1 MYQRYHYTQDME
13 TCLKLSKPQQIIS
26 NDSTRFI
33 IVVAGRRFG
42 KSMLAINEIAK
53 HSVKPKQRV
62 LALYSTYRQ
71 AKTVIW
77 DELLDRLYSKNWIK
91 NVNKSDLTITLKND
105 SKIFIRSA
113 DSPQSLRGSRF
124 DYIVMDECADLHPEV
139 WSTIC
144 RPMLADTKGGAL
156 FIGTPKGKGNW
167 FYDLYVKAGAEQEW
181 NTHTYRT
188 IDGGWITEE
197 EIESAKRDLDSRE
210 FAQEFLAEFQDYS
223 GIIYTSFSEDN
234 IQPNEFPVEQLRTI
248 HIGMD
253 FNNSPMSAVIGYMNG
268 NKLHVIDFI
277 EIYQSNTYEMIN
289 EIKTRY
295 PNRNYVC
302 YPDAS
307 GSHKSTNSNQ
317 SDHIILAN
325 NGFKL
330 VVGKT
335 NPPVIDRINA
345 VNSLLCNAKGER
357 NLLID
362 PKCAKIREM
371 FIKMSYKEG
380 TRIPDKDNVLDHAAD
395 ALGYLV
401 YQNFGI
407 TRQRDKG
414 YAHSRRRL

>member
-1 MYQRYHYTQDME
+1 VE
-13 TCLKLSKPQQIIS
+13 TRRLKLSKPQQVIS
-26 NDSTRFI
+26 NDATRFR

-42 KSMLAINEIAK
+42 KSMLAINELAK
-53 HSVKPKQRV
+53 FSVKPKQRV

-71 AKTVIW
+71 AKTVIL
-77 DELLDRLYSKNWIK
+77 DELLDRLYAKNWIK
-91 NVNKSDLTITLKND
+91 DVNKSELTITLRND

-113 DSPQSLRGSRF
+113 DNREALRGSRYDF
-124 DYIVMDECADLHPEV
+124 IVMDECADLHPDV
-139 WSTIC
+139 WTTIC
-144 RPMLADTKGGAL
+144 RPMLADSNGHAL

-167 FYDLYVKAGAEQEW
+167 FYDLFVRSGAEQEW
-181 NTHTYRT
+181 NSHVYKT
-188 IDGGWITEE
+188 IEGGWITEE
-197 EIESAKRDLDSRE
+197 EIESAKRDLDERE

-223 GIIYTSFSEDN
+223 GIIYHTFTEDN
-234 IQPNEFPVEQLRTI
+234 MQPNTFPIEQLRTL

-253 FNNSPMSAVIGYMNG
+253 FNNSPMSAVISYIDG
-268 NKLHVIDFI
+268 NKLQIIDFI
-277 EIYQSNTYEMIN
+277 EIYQSNTYEMIQ

-307 GSHKSTNSNQ
+307 GSHRSTNSNQ

-335 NPPVIDRINA
+335 NPPVLDRINA

-362 PKCAKIREM
+362 PKCSKIREM

-380 TRIPDKDNVLDHAAD
+380 TRIPDKDNILDHAAD
-395 ALGYLV
+395 AVGYLV

-407 TRQRDKG
+407 KRDLGKG
-414 YAHSRRRL
+414 YAHSKRRL

>member
-1 MYQRYHYTQDME
+1 ME
-13 TCLKLSKPQQIIS
+13 TCLKLSKPQQVIS
-26 NDSTRFI
+26 NDATRFR

-42 KSMLAINEIAK
+42 KSMLAINELAK
-53 HSVKPKQRV
+53 FSVKPKQRV

-71 AKTVIW
+71 AKTVIL
-77 DELLDRLYSKNWIK
+77 DELLDRLYAKNWIK
-91 NVNKSDLTITLKND
+91 DVNKSELTITLKND

-113 DSPQSLRGSRF
+113 DNREALRGSRYDF
-124 DYIVMDECADLHPEV
+124 IVMDECADLHPDV

-144 RPMLADTKGGAL
+144 RPMLADSNGHAM

-167 FYDLYVKAGAEQEW
+167 FYDLYVRAGAEQEW
-181 NTHTYRT
+181 NSHVYRT
-188 IDGGWITEE
+188 IDGGWITEQ

-223 GIIYTSFSEDN
+223 GIIYHAFTEDN
-234 IQPNEFPVEQLRTI
+234 IVADTFPVEQLRTL

-253 FNNSPMSAVIGYMNG
+253 FNNSPMSAVIGYMP
-268 NKLHVIDFI
+268 KPDQLQIIDFI
-277 EIYQSNTYEMIN
+277 EIYQSNTYEVIQ

-295 PNRNYVC
+295 PNRNYIC

-335 NPPVIDRINA
+335 NPPVLDRINA
-345 VNSLLCNAKGER
+345 VNGLLCNAKGER
-357 NLLID
+357 KLLID
-362 PKCAKIREM
+362 PKCSKIREM
-371 FIKMSYKEG
+371 LIKMSYKEG

>member
-1 MYQRYHYTQDME
+1 ME
-13 TCLKLSKPQQIIS
+13 TCLKLSKPQQVIS
-26 NDSTRFI
+26 NDTTRFR

-42 KSMLAINEIAK
+42 KTMLAINEIAK
-53 HSVKPKQRV
+53 FCVKPKQRV
-62 LALYSTYRQ
+62 LALYSTYGQ
-71 AKTVIW
+71 AKNTIW
-77 DELLDRLYSKNWIK
+77 NELKDRLYAVNWIK
-91 NVNKSDLTITLKND
+91 KVNESDLTIILKND
-105 SKIFIRSA
+105 SKIFVKSA
-113 DSPQSLRGSRF
+113 DNPQVLRGSRY
-124 DYIVMDECADLHPEV
+124 DMISLDEAADLKPEL
-139 WSTIC
+139 WTTIC
-144 RPMLADTKGGAL
+144 RPMLADSNGHAL

-223 GIIYTSFSEDN
+223 GIIYHSFSEDN
-234 IQPNEFPVEQLRTI
+234 IQPNTFPVEQLRTL

-268 NKLHVIDFI
+268 NKLYVVDFI
-277 EIYQSNTYEMIN
+277 EIYQSNTYEMIQ
-289 EIKTRY
+289 EIKRRY
-295 PNRNYVC
+295 PNKNYIC

-335 NPPVIDRINA
+335 NPPVLDRINA
-345 VNSLLCNAKGER
+345 VNSLLCNAHGER

-371 FIKMSYKEG
+371 LIKMSYKEG

-407 TRQRDKG
+407 KRDLGKG
-414 YAHSRRRL
+414 YGHSRRSL